1 MWFVGPDLYGQVSIR
16 TPGIR
21 SVQRMFCFPFETAK
35 AKGSLFSNR
44 SRNTNNILKFF
55 PYRPGVLLRYKKYPM
70 GAAIFVRYSKHSDLS
85 FASVQQTFTANS
97 RSVEQTE
104 QTFNKTFAV
113 FSHWTNP
120 WKVSDVRR
128 TYSDFSILRKF
139 LLWVAYLNF
148 HAILHT
154 W

>member
-1 MWFVGPDLYGQVSIR
+1 MVRSPLELLG
-16 TPGIR
+16 
-21 SVQRMFCFPFETAK
+21 SVQYSECFVFRLKQQKLKDRCSAT
-35 AKGSLFSNR
+35 GHVTLIIYWNSSLIAQEYFSV
-44 SRNTNNILKFF
+44 I
-55 PYRPGVLLRYKKYPM
+55 KKYPM